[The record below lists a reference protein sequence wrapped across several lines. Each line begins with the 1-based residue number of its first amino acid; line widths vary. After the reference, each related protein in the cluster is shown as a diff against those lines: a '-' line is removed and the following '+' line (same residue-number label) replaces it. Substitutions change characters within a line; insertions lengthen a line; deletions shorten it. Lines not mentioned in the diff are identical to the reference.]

1 MLVISIQLSWN
12 YIRTRSC
19 ALKTN
24 RTYLYII
31 ITIFVGDVYKIIE
44 KSNMWPDKEA
54 EIDYLNFGYMV
65 DMIADIAT
73 NRELSP
79 STIGLYGDWGS
90 GKSSLMKLALQKIKE
105 KNPKCGEE
113 KNTIKNLCI
122 EFNGWLFEGYED
134 AKTSLCGAIL
144 DALADEK
151 LFSKEVSDHAK
162 ELIKKIDFK
171 KILSKGIKY
180 GLDFF
185 LTGGFGALTD
195 LTLSSILSAI
205 KANAGEVQ
213 AKDIEDILSKLKE
226 NDKTRTEIKNFR
238 DEFKNL
244 LNKSKVENVVVFI
257 DELDRCLPDTVLE
270 VFEAMRLFL
279 FVEGMSFVIGADER
293 LIQYSI
299 KSKYKEIPGN
309 NLDIGKEY
317 LEKVIQYPLY
327 IPQLTRAE
335 VNQYLACLLLRQTL
349 ADDEKFKEILDI
361 VYALAPD
368 QDFSMELIN
377 GKAPDIAEDCKK
389 DIALARQ
396 ISSVLAPSING
407 NPRQCKRFL
416 NTLYM
421 RLELAKARH
430 VTLDKNILAK
440 LMLAEYFNPEFFKA
454 VTKPENRELFKSFE
468 KGEELSDENPFAT
481 WKEKDW
487 VKKWLQNGTRLDD
500 EKLDKY
506 VYFADV
512 KNRYGQSNLD
522 LLSPTARIC
531 YEQLVDGTEMNRS
544 AALKLV
550 DKLAPGEKAI
560 IASEVFAVI
569 ENTSTM
575 NVEVLRS
582 YTEFCMKAGMTGDAL
597 TKLMEQPASKYNA
610 IAYSQL
616 TPFIAKL
623 SPDEAKRLNDYL
635 SANTVVKD
643 AIERQAKLFK
653 SIKPSN
659 KK

>member
-1 MLVISIQLSWN
+1 
-12 YIRTRSC
+12 
-19 ALKTN
+19 
-24 RTYLYII
+24 
-31 ITIFVGDVYKIIE
+31 
-44 KSNMWPDKEA
+44 MWPDKET

-65 DMIADIAT
+65 DMVVDIAT

-79 STIGLYGDWGS
+79 STIGVYGDWGS
-90 GKSSLMKLALQKIKE
+90 GKSSLMKLARKKIE
-105 KNPKCGEE
+105 KKNSKTGE
-113 KNTIKNLCI
+113 KINTVKTLCI

-134 AKTSLCGAIL
+134 TKTSLCGTIL

-151 LFSKEVSDHAK
+151 RFSKEVTDYAR
-162 ELIKKIDFK
+162 ELIKKIDFN
-171 KILSKGIKY
+171 KILGKGVKY

-185 LTGGFGALTD
+185 MTGGIGVLTD
-195 LTLSSILSAI
+195 LSLSSLLSTI

-213 AKDIEDILSKLKE
+213 AKDIEEILCKLKK

-238 DEFKNL
+238 NEFKDL
-244 LNKSKVENVVVFI
+244 LEKSKVENVVVFI

-299 KSKYKEIPGN
+299 KSKYKEVPGN

-317 LEKVIQYPLY
+317 LEKVIQYPLC
-327 IPQLTRAE
+327 IPQLTQAE
-335 VNQYLACLLLRQTL
+335 VNQYLACLLLKQTL
-349 ADDEKFKEILDI
+349 ADDEKFNKILDI
-361 VYALAPD
+361 VYDLTPN
-368 QDFSMELIN
+368 QDFSMEQISD
-377 GKAPDIAEDCKK
+377 KAPDIAESCKQ
-389 DIALARQ
+389 DMALARQ

-421 RLELAKARH
+421 RLKLAKARN
-430 VTLDKNILAK
+430 VILDKNILAK

-454 VTKPENRELFKSFE
+454 VTKPENRELFKGFE
-468 KGEELSDENPFAT
+468 KGEDLNDENPFAV

-487 VKKWLQNGTRLDD
+487 VKKWMQNDTRLED

-506 VYFADV
+506 VYFSDV

-522 LLSPTARIC
+522 LLSPTARKC
-531 YEQLVDGTEMNRS
+531 YELLVDGTEMNRNS
-544 AALKLV
+544 ALKLI
-550 DKLAPGEKAI
+550 DKVAPGEKAI

-582 YTEFCMKAGMTGDAL
+582 YAEFCIKAGMMEEAL
-597 TKLMEQPASKYNA
+597 KKLMEQPASKYNA
-610 IAYSQL
+610 IAYGQL
-616 TPFIAKL
+616 TPFITQL
-623 SPDEAKRLNDYL
+623 SSDEATRFNDYL
-635 SANTVVKD
+635 STNIEVKNT
-643 AIERQAKLFK
+643 IERQEKLK
-653 SIKPSN
+653 SIIPSN

>member
-1 MLVISIQLSWN
+1 
-12 YIRTRSC
+12 
-19 ALKTN
+19 
-24 RTYLYII
+24 
-31 ITIFVGDVYKIIE
+31 
-44 KSNMWPDKEA
+44 MWPDKET

-65 DMIADIAT
+65 DMVVDIAT

-79 STIGLYGDWGS
+79 STIGVYGDWGS
-90 GKSSLMKLALQKIKE
+90 GKSSLMKLARKKIE
-105 KNPKCGEE
+105 KKNSKTGEE
-113 KNTIKNLCI
+113 INTVKTLCI

-134 AKTSLCGAIL
+134 TKTSLCGTIL

-151 LFSKEVSDHAK
+151 RFSKEVTDYAR
-162 ELIKKIDFK
+162 ELIKKIDFN
-171 KILSKGIKY
+171 KILGKGVKY

-185 LTGGFGALTD
+185 MTGGIGVLTD
-195 LTLSSILSAI
+195 LSLSSLLSTI

-213 AKDIEDILSKLKE
+213 AKDIEEILSKLKK

-238 DEFKNL
+238 NEFKDL
-244 LNKSKVENVVVFI
+244 LEKSKVENVVVFI

-299 KSKYKEIPGN
+299 KSKYKEVPGN

-317 LEKVIQYPLY
+317 LEKVIQYPLC
-327 IPQLTRAE
+327 IPQLTQAE
-335 VNQYLACLLLRQTL
+335 VNQYLACLLLKQTL
-349 ADDEKFKEILDI
+349 ADDEKFNKILDI
-361 VYALAPD
+361 VYDLTPN
-368 QDFSMELIN
+368 QDFSMEQISD
-377 GKAPDIAEDCKK
+377 KAPDIAESCKQ
-389 DIALARQ
+389 DMALARQ

-421 RLELAKARH
+421 RLKLAKARN
-430 VTLDKNILAK
+430 VILDKNILAK

-454 VTKPENRELFKSFE
+454 VTKPENRELFKGFE
-468 KGEELSDENPFAT
+468 KGEDLNDENPFAV

-487 VKKWLQNGTRLDD
+487 VKKWMQNDTRLED

-506 VYFADV
+506 VYFSDV

-522 LLSPTARIC
+522 LLSPTARKC
-531 YEQLVDGTEMNRS
+531 YELLVDGTEMNRNS
-544 AALKLV
+544 ALKLI
-550 DKLAPGEKAI
+550 DKVAPGEKAI

-569 ENTSTM
+569 ENTSNM

-582 YTEFCMKAGMTGDAL
+582 YTEFCIKAGMMEEAL
-597 TKLMEQPASKYNA
+597 KKLMEQPASKYNA
-610 IAYSQL
+610 IAYGQL
-616 TPFIAKL
+616 TPFITQL
-623 SPDEAKRLNDYL
+623 SSDEATRFNDYL
-635 SANTVVKD
+635 STNIEVKNT
-643 AIERQAKLFK
+643 IERQEKLK
-653 SIKPSN
+653 SIIPSN

>member
-1 MLVISIQLSWN
+1 
-12 YIRTRSC
+12 
-19 ALKTN
+19 
-24 RTYLYII
+24 
-31 ITIFVGDVYKIIE
+31 
-44 KSNMWPDKEA
+44 
-54 EIDYLNFGYMV
+54 MV
-65 DMIADIAT
+65 DLVVDIAT

-90 GKSSLMKLALQKIKE
+90 GKSSLMKLAQKKIEE
-105 KNPKCGEE
+105 KNPKNE
-113 KNTIKNLCI
+113 KKKDTVKTLCI

-134 AKTSLCGAIL
+134 TKTSLCGAIL

-151 LFSKEVSDHAK
+151 RFSKKVTDYAK
-162 ELIKKIDFK
+162 ELIEKIDFN
-171 KILSKGIKY
+171 KILGKGIKY

-185 LTGGFGALTD
+185 LTGGIGALTD
-195 LTLSSILSAI
+195 LSFSSLLSAI
-205 KANAGEVQ
+205 KANASEVQ
-213 AKDIEDILSKLKE
+213 AKDIEETLSKLKK
-226 NDKTRTEIKNFR
+226 NDKIRTEIKNFR
-238 DEFKNL
+238 NEFKEL
-244 LNKSKVENVVVFI
+244 LKKSKVENVVVFI

-299 KSKYKEIPGN
+299 KSKYKEVPGN

-317 LEKVIQYPLY
+317 LEKVIQYPLC
-327 IPQLTRAE
+327 IPQLTQAE
-335 VNQYLACLLLRQTL
+335 VNQYLACLLLKQTL
-349 ADDEKFKEILDI
+349 ASEKFKEILSI
-361 VYALAPD
+361 VYTLTPD
-368 QDFSMELIN
+368 QDFSMDLISD
-377 GKAPDIAEDCKK
+377 KAPDITEICKQ
-389 DIALARQ
+389 DMALARQ

-421 RLELAKARH
+421 RLELAKARN
-430 VTLDKNILAK
+430 VALDKNILAK

-454 VTKPENRELFKSFE
+454 ITKPENRELFKAFE
-468 KGEELSDENPFAT
+468 KGEELNDDNPFT
-481 WKEKDW
+481 SWKEKDW
-487 VKKWLQNGTRLDD
+487 VKKWMQNGTRLDD
-500 EKLDKY
+500 ERLDKY

-522 LLSPTARIC
+522 LLSPTARKC
-531 YEQLVDGTEMNRS
+531 YEQLIDGTEMNRT

-582 YTEFCMKAGMTGDAL
+582 YTEFCIKAGMIEEAL
-597 TKLMEQPASKYNA
+597 KKLMEQPASKYNA
-610 IAYSQL
+610 IAYGQL
-616 TPFIAKL
+616 TPFISKL
-623 SPDEAKRLNDYL
+623 SSNEATRFNDYL
-635 SANTVVKD
+635 STNIEVKNT
-643 AIERQAKLFK
+643 IERQEKLK
-653 SIKPSN
+653 SIIPSN

>member
-1 MLVISIQLSWN
+1 
-12 YIRTRSC
+12 
-19 ALKTN
+19 
-24 RTYLYII
+24 
-31 ITIFVGDVYKIIE
+31 
-44 KSNMWPDKEA
+44 MWPDKEA

-65 DMIADIAT
+65 DMVVDIAT
-73 NRELSP
+73 NRDLSP

-90 GKSSLMKLALQKIKE
+90 GKSSLMKLAQKKI
-105 KNPKCGEE
+105 EE
-113 KNTIKNLCI
+113 KNTEIGDEKDSIKTLCI

-134 AKTSLCGAIL
+134 TKTSLCGVIL

-151 LFSKEVSDHAK
+151 RFSKEITDYAK
-162 ELIKKIDFK
+162 TLIKKIDFN
-171 KILSKGIKY
+171 KILGKSIKY

-185 LTGGFGALTD
+185 LTGGIGALTD
-195 LTLSSILSAI
+195 LTLSSVLSTI
-205 KANAGEVQ
+205 KTNVSEVQ
-213 AKDIEDILSKLKE
+213 AKDLEEILNKFKKD
-226 NDKTRTEIKNFR
+226 DKTRTEIKNFR
-238 DEFKNL
+238 EEFKQL
-244 LNKSKVENVVVFI
+244 LQKSNVENVVVFI

-299 KSKYKEIPGN
+299 KSKYKEVPGN

-335 VNQYLACLLLRQTL
+335 VNQYLACLLLRETL
-349 ADDEKFKEILDI
+349 TENQFKEILSI
-361 VYALAPD
+361 IYTLAPN
-368 QDFSMELIN
+368 QDFSMEQISD
-377 GKAPDIAEDCKK
+377 KAPDIAESCKK
-389 DIALARQ
+389 DMALARQ

-421 RLELAKARH
+421 RLKLAKARN
-430 VTLDKNILAK
+430 VALDKNILAK

-454 VTKPENRELFKSFE
+454 VTKPENRELFKAFE
-468 KGEELSDENPFAT
+468 KGEELNDDNPFAV

-487 VKKWLQNGTRLDD
+487 VKKWMQNGTRLDE

-512 KNRYGQSNLD
+512 KNRYGQSSLD
-522 LLSPTARIC
+522 MLSPTARKC
-531 YEQLVDGTEMNRS
+531 YEQLVDGTEMNRN

-550 DKLAPGEKAI
+550 DKLVPGEKAI

-569 ENTSTM
+569 ENTSTI

-582 YTEFCMKAGMTGDAL
+582 YTEFCIKAGMTEDAL
-597 TKLMEQPASKYNA
+597 KKLMEQPVSKYNA
-610 IAYSQL
+610 VACGQL
-616 TPFIAKL
+616 ASFI
-623 SPDEAKRLNDYL
+623 YL
-635 SANTVVKD
+635 LAEL
-643 AIERQAKLFK
+643 I
-653 SIKPSN
+653 
-659 KK
+659 

>member
-1 MLVISIQLSWN
+1 
-12 YIRTRSC
+12 
-19 ALKTN
+19 
-24 RTYLYII
+24 
-31 ITIFVGDVYKIIE
+31 
-44 KSNMWPDKEA
+44 MWPDKEA

-65 DMIADIAT
+65 DMVVDIAT
-73 NRELSP
+73 NRDLSP

-90 GKSSLMKLALQKIKE
+90 GKSSLMKLAQKKI
-105 KNPKCGEE
+105 EE
-113 KNTIKNLCI
+113 KNTEIGDEKDSIKTLCI

-134 AKTSLCGAIL
+134 TKTSLCGVIL

-151 LFSKEVSDHAK
+151 RFSKEITDYAK
-162 ELIKKIDFK
+162 TLIKKIDFN
-171 KILSKGIKY
+171 KILGKSIKY

-185 LTGGFGALTD
+185 LIGGIGALTD
-195 LTLSSILSAI
+195 LTLSSVLSTI
-205 KANAGEVQ
+205 KTNVSEVQ
-213 AKDIEDILSKLKE
+213 AKDLEEILNKFKKD
-226 NDKTRTEIKNFR
+226 DKTRTEIKNFR
-238 DEFKNL
+238 EEFKQL
-244 LNKSKVENVVVFI
+244 LQKSNVENVVVFI

-299 KSKYKEIPGN
+299 KSKYKEVPGN

-335 VNQYLACLLLRQTL
+335 VNQYLACLLLRETL
-349 ADDEKFKEILDI
+349 TENQFKEILSI
-361 VYALAPD
+361 IYTLAPN
-368 QDFSMELIN
+368 QDFSMEQISD
-377 GKAPDIAEDCKK
+377 KAPDIAESCKK
-389 DIALARQ
+389 DMALARQ

-421 RLELAKARH
+421 RLKLAKARN
-430 VTLDKNILAK
+430 VALDKNILAK

-454 VTKPENRELFKSFE
+454 VTKPENRELFKAFE
-468 KGEELSDENPFAT
+468 KGEELNDDNPFAV

-487 VKKWLQNGTRLDD
+487 VKKWMQNGTRLDE

-512 KNRYGQSNLD
+512 KNRYGQSSLD
-522 LLSPTARIC
+522 MLSPTARKC
-531 YEQLVDGTEMNRS
+531 YEQLVDGTEMNRN

-550 DKLAPGEKAI
+550 DKLVPGEKAI

-569 ENTSTM
+569 ENTSTI

-582 YTEFCMKAGMTGDAL
+582 YTEFCIKAGMTEDAL
-597 TKLMEQPASKYNA
+597 KKLMEQPVSKYNA
-610 IAYSQL
+610 VACGQL
-616 TPFIAKL
+616 ASFISNL
-623 SPDEAKRLNDYL
+623 SPDKATMFNDYL
-635 SANTVVKD
+635 STNPELKST
-643 AIERQAKLFK
+643 IERQARLN
-653 SIKPSN
+653 SIVSSN

>member
-1 MLVISIQLSWN
+1 
-12 YIRTRSC
+12 
-19 ALKTN
+19 
-24 RTYLYII
+24 
-31 ITIFVGDVYKIIE
+31 
-44 KSNMWPDKEA
+44 MWPDKET

-65 DMIADIAT
+65 NLVADIAT
-73 NRELSP
+73 NRDLSP

-90 GKSSLMKLALQKIKE
+90 GKSSLMKLVQKKIEENYPKDE
-105 KNPKCGEE
+105 KK
-113 KNTIKNLCI
+113 KDTVKTLCI

-134 AKTSLCGAIL
+134 TKTSLCGAIL
-144 DALADEK
+144 DALADK
-151 LFSKEVSDHAK
+151 KRFSKEVTDYAK
-162 ELIKKIDFK
+162 ELIKKIDIN
-171 KILSKGIKY
+171 KILGKGVKY
-180 GLDFF
+180 GLDLF
-185 LTGGFGALTD
+185 LSGGIGILTD
-195 LTLSSILSAI
+195 LSLSSLLSTI
-205 KANAGEVQ
+205 KSNAGEVQ
-213 AKDIEDILSKLKE
+213 AKDIEEILSMLKK

-238 DEFKNL
+238 NEFKDL

-299 KSKYKEIPGN
+299 KSKYKEVPGN

-335 VNQYLACLLLRQTL
+335 VNQYLACLLLKQTL
-349 ADDEKFKEILDI
+349 SDEKFKEILGI
-361 VYALAPD
+361 VYTLTPD
-368 QDFSMELIN
+368 QDFSMDLISD
-377 GKAPDIAEDCKK
+377 KAPDLTENCKLEM
-389 DIALARQ
+389 ALARQ

-421 RLELAKARH
+421 RLKLAEARN
-430 VTLDKNILAK
+430 VILDKNILAK

-454 VTKPENRELFKSFE
+454 VTKPENRELFKEFE
-468 KGEELSDENPFAT
+468 KGEVLNDENPFAV

-487 VKKWLQNGTRLDD
+487 VKKWMQNDTRLED
-500 EKLDKY
+500 ENLDKY
-506 VYFADV
+506 VYFSDV

-522 LLSPTARIC
+522 LLSPTARKC
-531 YEQLVDGTEMNRS
+531 YELLVNGTEMNRNS
-544 AALKLV
+544 ALTFIG
-550 DKLAPGEKAI
+550 KLAPGEKAI

-569 ENTSTM
+569 ENKSTM

-582 YTEFCMKAGMTGDAL
+582 YTEFCIKAGMMEEAL
-597 TKLMEQPASKYNA
+597 KKLMEQPASKYNT
-610 IAYSQL
+610 IAYGQL
-616 TPFIAKL
+616 TPFITKL
-623 SPDEAKRLNDYL
+623 SLDEATKFNDYL
-635 SANTVVKD
+635 STNIEVKKT
-643 AIERQAKLFK
+643 IERQKKLK
-653 SIKPSN
+653 SIIPSN

>member
-1 MLVISIQLSWN
+1 
-12 YIRTRSC
+12 
-19 ALKTN
+19 
-24 RTYLYII
+24 
-31 ITIFVGDVYKIIE
+31 
-44 KSNMWPDKEA
+44 MWPDKET

-65 DMIADIAT
+65 NLVANIAT
-73 NRELSP
+73 NRDLSP

-90 GKSSLMKLALQKIKE
+90 GKSSLMKLVQKKI
-105 KNPKCGEE
+105 EE
-113 KNTIKNLCI
+113 KYPKDEKKKDTIKTLCI

-134 AKTSLCGAIL
+134 TKTSLCGAIL

-151 LFSKEVSDHAK
+151 RFSKEVTDYAK
-162 ELIKKIDFK
+162 ELIKKIDIN
-171 KILSKGIKY
+171 KILGKGVKY
-180 GLDFF
+180 GLDLF
-185 LTGGFGALTD
+185 LSGGIGMLTD
-195 LTLSSILSAI
+195 LSLSGLLSTI
-205 KANAGEVQ
+205 KSNAGEVQ
-213 AKDIEDILSKLKE
+213 AKDIEEILSMLKK
-226 NDKTRTEIKNFR
+226 NDKTRTEIKKFR
-238 DEFKNL
+238 NEFKDL
-244 LNKSKVENVVVFI
+244 LKKSKVENVVVFI

-299 KSKYKEIPGN
+299 KSKYKEVPGN

-335 VNQYLACLLLRQTL
+335 VNQYLACLLLKQTL
-349 ADDEKFKEILDI
+349 SDEKFKKILGI
-361 VYALAPD
+361 VYTLTPD
-368 QDFSMELIN
+368 QDFSMDLISD
-377 GKAPDIAEDCKK
+377 KTPDLTENCKQEM
-389 DIALARQ
+389 ALARQ

-421 RLELAKARH
+421 RLELAKSRN

-454 VTKPENRELFKSFE
+454 VTKPENRELFKAFE
-468 KGEELSDENPFAT
+468 KGEELNDNNPFAT
-481 WKEKDW
+481 WREKDW
-487 VKKWLQNGTRLDD
+487 VKKWMQNGTRLDD

-512 KNRYGQSNLD
+512 KNRYGKSNLD
-522 LLSPTARIC
+522 QVGPTARKC
-531 YEQLVDGTEMNRS
+531 YEQLVDGTEMNRNL
-544 AALKLV
+544 ALKLV
-550 DKLAPGEKAI
+550 ERLAPGEKTI

-582 YTEFCMKAGMTGDAL
+582 YTEFCMKAGMIEEAL
-597 TKLMEQPASKYNA
+597 KKLMEQPVSKYNA
-610 IAYSQL
+610 IAYGQL
-616 TPFIAKL
+616 TPFITRL
-623 SPDEAKRLNDYL
+623 SPEEVKNLNDYL
-635 SANTVVKD
+635 STNEEVKRT
-643 AIERQAKLFK
+643 IERQAQLN
-653 SIKPSN
+653 SIKPFN

>member
-1 MLVISIQLSWN
+1 
-12 YIRTRSC
+12 
-19 ALKTN
+19 
-24 RTYLYII
+24 
-31 ITIFVGDVYKIIE
+31 
-44 KSNMWPDKEA
+44 MWPDKEA

-65 DMIADIAT
+65 DMVVDIAT
-73 NRELSP
+73 NRDLSP

-90 GKSSLMKLALQKIKE
+90 GKSSLMKLAQKKI
-105 KNPKCGEE
+105 EE
-113 KNTIKNLCI
+113 KNTEIGDETDSIKTLCI

-134 AKTSLCGAIL
+134 TKTSLCGVIL

-151 LFSKEVSDHAK
+151 RFSKEITDYAK
-162 ELIKKIDFK
+162 TLIKKIDFN
-171 KILSKGIKY
+171 KILGKSIKY

-185 LTGGFGALTD
+185 LTGGIGALTD
-195 LTLSSILSAI
+195 LTLSSVLSTI
-205 KANAGEVQ
+205 KTNVSEVQ
-213 AKDIEDILSKLKE
+213 AKDLEEILNKFKKD
-226 NDKTRTEIKNFR
+226 DKTRTEIKNFR
-238 DEFKNL
+238 EEFKQL
-244 LNKSKVENVVVFI
+244 LQKSNVENVVVFI

-299 KSKYKEIPGN
+299 KSKYKEVPGN

-335 VNQYLACLLLRQTL
+335 VNQYLACLLLRETL
-349 ADDEKFKEILDI
+349 TENQFKEILSI
-361 VYALAPD
+361 IYTLAPN
-368 QDFSMELIN
+368 QDFSMEQISD
-377 GKAPDIAEDCKK
+377 KAPDIAESCKK
-389 DIALARQ
+389 DMALARQ

-421 RLELAKARH
+421 RLKLAKARN
-430 VTLDKNILAK
+430 VALDKNILAK

-454 VTKPENRELFKSFE
+454 VTKPENRELFKAFE
-468 KGEELSDENPFAT
+468 KGEELNDDNPFAV

-487 VKKWLQNGTRLDD
+487 VKKWMQNGTRLDE

-512 KNRYGQSNLD
+512 KNRYGQSSLD
-522 LLSPTARIC
+522 MLSPTARKC
-531 YEQLVDGTEMNRS
+531 YEQLVDGTEMNRN

-550 DKLAPGEKAI
+550 DKLVPGEKAI

-569 ENTSTM
+569 ENTSTI

-582 YTEFCMKAGMTGDAL
+582 YTEFCIKAGMTEDAL
-597 TKLMEQPASKYNA
+597 KKLMEQPVSKYNA
-610 IAYSQL
+610 VACGQL
-616 TPFIAKL
+616 ASFISNL
-623 SPDEAKRLNDYL
+623 SPDKATMFNDYL
-635 SANTVVKD
+635 STNPELKST
-643 AIERQAKLFK
+643 IERQARLN
-653 SIKPSN
+653 SIVSSN

>member
-1 MLVISIQLSWN
+1 
-12 YIRTRSC
+12 
-19 ALKTN
+19 
-24 RTYLYII
+24 
-31 ITIFVGDVYKIIE
+31 
-44 KSNMWPDKEA
+44 MWTDKEA

-65 DMIADIAT
+65 DMVVDIAT
-73 NRELSP
+73 NRDLSP

-90 GKSSLMKLALQKIKE
+90 GKSSLMKLAQKKI
-105 KNPKCGEE
+105 EE
-113 KNTIKNLCI
+113 KNTEIGDEKDSIKTLCI

-134 AKTSLCGAIL
+134 TKTSLCGVIL

-151 LFSKEVSDHAK
+151 RFSKEITDYAK
-162 ELIKKIDFK
+162 TLIKKIDFN
-171 KILSKGIKY
+171 KILGKGIKY

-185 LTGGFGALTD
+185 LTGGIGALTD
-195 LTLSSILSAI
+195 LTLSSVLSTI
-205 KANAGEVQ
+205 KTNVSEVQ
-213 AKDIEDILSKLKE
+213 AKDLEEILNKFKKD
-226 NDKTRTEIKNFR
+226 DKTRTEIKNFR
-238 DEFKNL
+238 EEFKQL
-244 LNKSKVENVVVFI
+244 LQKSNVENIVVFI

-299 KSKYKEIPGN
+299 KSKYKEVPGN

-335 VNQYLACLLLRQTL
+335 VNQYLACLLLRETL
-349 ADDEKFKEILDI
+349 TENQFKEILSI
-361 VYALAPD
+361 IYTLAPN
-368 QDFSMELIN
+368 QDFSMEQISD
-377 GKAPDIAEDCKK
+377 KAPDIAESCKK
-389 DIALARQ
+389 DMALARQ

-421 RLELAKARH
+421 RLKLAKARN
-430 VTLDKNILAK
+430 VALDKNILAK

-454 VTKPENRELFKSFE
+454 VTKPENRELFKAFE
-468 KGEELSDENPFAT
+468 KGEELNDDNPFAV

-487 VKKWLQNGTRLDD
+487 VKKWMQNGTRLDE

-512 KNRYGQSNLD
+512 KNRYGQSSRD
-522 LLSPTARIC
+522 MLSPTARKC
-531 YEQLVDGTEMNRS
+531 YEQLVDGTEMNRN

-550 DKLAPGEKAI
+550 DKLVPGEKPI

-569 ENTSTM
+569 ENTSTI

-582 YTEFCMKAGMTGDAL
+582 YTEFCIKAGMTEDAL
-597 TKLMEQPASKYNA
+597 KKLMEQPVSKYNA
-610 IAYSQL
+610 VACGQL
-616 TPFIAKL
+616 ASFISNL
-623 SPDEAKRLNDYL
+623 SPDKATMFNDYL
-635 SANTVVKD
+635 STNPELKST
-643 AIERQAKLFK
+643 IERQARLN
-653 SIKPSN
+653 SIVSSN

>member
-1 MLVISIQLSWN
+1 
-12 YIRTRSC
+12 
-19 ALKTN
+19 
-24 RTYLYII
+24 
-31 ITIFVGDVYKIIE
+31 
-44 KSNMWPDKEA
+44 MWPDKEA

-65 DMIADIAT
+65 DMVVDIAT
-73 NRELSP
+73 NRDLSP

-90 GKSSLMKLALQKIKE
+90 GKSSLMKLAQKKI
-105 KNPKCGEE
+105 EE
-113 KNTIKNLCI
+113 KNTEIGDEKDSIKTLCI

-134 AKTSLCGAIL
+134 TKTSLCGVIL

-151 LFSKEVSDHAK
+151 RFSKEITDYAK
-162 ELIKKIDFK
+162 TLIKKIDFN
-171 KILSKGIKY
+171 KILGKGIKY

-185 LTGGFGALTD
+185 LTGGIGALTD
-195 LTLSSILSAI
+195 LTLSSVLSTI
-205 KANAGEVQ
+205 KTNVSEVQ
-213 AKDIEDILSKLKE
+213 AKDLEEILNKFKKD
-226 NDKTRTEIKNFR
+226 DKTRTEIKNFR
-238 DEFKNL
+238 EEFKQL
-244 LNKSKVENVVVFI
+244 LQKSNVENVVVFI

-299 KSKYKEIPGN
+299 KSKYKEVPGN

-335 VNQYLACLLLRQTL
+335 VNQYLACLLLRETL
-349 ADDEKFKEILDI
+349 TENQFKEILSI
-361 VYALAPD
+361 IYTLAPN
-368 QDFSMELIN
+368 QDFSMEQISD
-377 GKAPDIAEDCKK
+377 KAPDIAESCKK
-389 DIALARQ
+389 DMALARQ

-421 RLELAKARH
+421 RLKLAKARN
-430 VTLDKNILAK
+430 VALDKNILAK

-454 VTKPENRELFKSFE
+454 VTKSENRELFKAFE
-468 KGEELSDENPFAT
+468 KGEELNDDNPFAV

-487 VKKWLQNGTRLDD
+487 VKKWMQNGTRLDE

-512 KNRYGQSNLD
+512 KNRYGQSSLD
-522 LLSPTARIC
+522 MLSPTARKC
-531 YEQLVDGTEMNRS
+531 YEQLVDGTEMNRN

-550 DKLAPGEKAI
+550 DKLVPGEKAI

-569 ENTSTM
+569 ENTSTI

-582 YTEFCMKAGMTGDAL
+582 YTEFCIKAGMTEDAL
-597 TKLMEQPASKYNA
+597 KKLMEQPVSKYNA
-610 IAYSQL
+610 VACGQL
-616 TPFIAKL
+616 ASFISNL
-623 SPDEAKRLNDYL
+623 SPDKATMFNDYL
-635 SANTVVKD
+635 STNPELKST
-643 AIERQAKLFK
+643 IERQARLN
-653 SIKPSN
+653 SIVSSN

>member
-1 MLVISIQLSWN
+1 
-12 YIRTRSC
+12 
-19 ALKTN
+19 
-24 RTYLYII
+24 
-31 ITIFVGDVYKIIE
+31 
-44 KSNMWPDKEA
+44 MWPDKEA

-65 DMIADIAT
+65 DMVVDIAT
-73 NRELSP
+73 NRDLSP

-90 GKSSLMKLALQKIKE
+90 GKSSLMKLAQKKI
-105 KNPKCGEE
+105 EE
-113 KNTIKNLCI
+113 KNTEIGDEKDSIKTLCI

-134 AKTSLCGAIL
+134 TKTSLCGVIL

-151 LFSKEVSDHAK
+151 RFSKEITDYAK
-162 ELIKKIDFK
+162 TLIKKIDFN
-171 KILSKGIKY
+171 KILGKSIKY

-185 LTGGFGALTD
+185 LTGGIGALTD
-195 LTLSSILSAI
+195 LTLSSVLSTI
-205 KANAGEVQ
+205 KTNVSEVQ
-213 AKDIEDILSKLKE
+213 AKDLEEILNKFKKD
-226 NDKTRTEIKNFR
+226 DKTRTEIKNFR
-238 DEFKNL
+238 EEFKQL
-244 LNKSKVENVVVFI
+244 LQKSNVENVVVFI

-299 KSKYKEIPGN
+299 KSKYKEVPDN

-335 VNQYLACLLLRQTL
+335 VNQYLACLLLRETL
-349 ADDEKFKEILDI
+349 TENQFKEILSI
-361 VYALAPD
+361 IYTLAPN
-368 QDFSMELIN
+368 QDFSMEQISD
-377 GKAPDIAEDCKK
+377 KAPDIAESCKK
-389 DIALARQ
+389 DMALARQ

-421 RLELAKARH
+421 RLKLAKARN
-430 VTLDKNILAK
+430 VALDKNILAK

-454 VTKPENRELFKSFE
+454 VTKPENRELFKAFE
-468 KGEELSDENPFAT
+468 KGEELNDDNPFAV

-487 VKKWLQNGTRLDD
+487 VKKWMQNGTRLDE

-512 KNRYGQSNLD
+512 KNRYGQSSLD
-522 LLSPTARIC
+522 MLSPTARKC
-531 YEQLVDGTEMNRS
+531 YEQLVDGTEMNRN

-550 DKLAPGEKAI
+550 DKLVPGEKAI

-569 ENTSTM
+569 ENTSTI

-582 YTEFCMKAGMTGDAL
+582 YTEFCIKAGMTEDAL
-597 TKLMEQPASKYNA
+597 KKLMEQPVSKYNA
-610 IAYSQL
+610 VACGQL
-616 TPFIAKL
+616 ASFISNL
-623 SPDEAKRLNDYL
+623 SPDKATMFNDYL
-635 SANTVVKD
+635 STNPELKST
-643 AIERQAKLFK
+643 IERQARLN
-653 SIKPSN
+653 SIVSSN

>member
-1 MLVISIQLSWN
+1 MS
-12 YIRTRSC
+12 
-19 ALKTN
+19 
-24 RTYLYII
+24 
-31 ITIFVGDVYKIIE
+31 
-44 KSNMWPDKEA
+44 MWPDKEA

-65 DMIADIAT
+65 DMVVDIAT

-79 STIGLYGDWGS
+79 STIGVYGDWGS
-90 GKSSLMKLALQKIKE
+90 GKSSLMKLAKKKI
-105 KNPKCGEE
+105 EE
-113 KNTIKNLCI
+113 ISPRSGKKKDSVKTLCI

-134 AKTSLCGAIL
+134 AKTSLCGTIL

-151 LFSKEVSDHAK
+151 RFSKKVTDYAK
-162 ELIKKIDFK
+162 ELIKKIDFN
-171 KILSKGIKY
+171 KILGKGIKY

-185 LTGGFGALTD
+185 LTSGIGALSD
-195 LTLSSILSAI
+195 LALGSVLSTIRT
-205 KANAGEVQ
+205 NASEVQ
-213 AKDIEDILSKLKE
+213 AKDIEEILSKFKKD
-226 NDKTRTEIKNFR
+226 DKTRTEIKNFR
-238 DEFKNL
+238 NEFKEL
-244 LNKSKVENVVVFI
+244 LNKSKVENIVVFI

-299 KSKYKEIPGN
+299 KSKYKEVPGN

-317 LEKVIQYPLY
+317 LEKVIQYPLC
-327 IPQLTRAE
+327 IPQLTQAE

-349 ADDEKFKEILDI
+349 TDENFKKILDI
-361 VYALAPD
+361 VYSLEPD
-368 QDFSMELIN
+368 QEFSMELIN
-377 GKAPDIAEDCKK
+377 DIASDIAESCKNEM
-389 DIALARQ
+389 ALARQ

-421 RLELAKARH
+421 RIELAKARN

-454 VTKPENRELFKSFE
+454 VTKPENRELFKTFE
-468 KGEELSDENPFAT
+468 KGEELNGDNPFSV

-487 VKKWLQNGTRLDD
+487 VKKWMQNGTRLDE

-512 KNRYGQSNLD
+512 KNRYGQSNLN
-522 LLSPTARIC
+522 LLSLTARKC
-531 YEQLVDGTEMNRS
+531 YEQLVDGTVISRN

-560 IASEVFAVI
+560 IASEVFAVL
-569 ENTSTM
+569 ENNSTM

-582 YTEFCMKAGMTGDAL
+582 YTEFCMKAGMIEEAL
-597 TKLMEQPASKYNA
+597 KKLMEQPANKYNA
-610 IAYSQL
+610 IAYGQL
-616 TPFIAKL
+616 ATFIAKL
-623 SPDEAKRLNDYL
+623 SPDETKKFNDYL
-635 SANTVVKD
+635 SSNENLKGT
-643 AIERQAKLFK
+643 IERQTKLQ
-653 SIKPSN
+653 SIMPSS

>member
-1 MLVISIQLSWN
+1 
-12 YIRTRSC
+12 
-19 ALKTN
+19 
-24 RTYLYII
+24 
-31 ITIFVGDVYKIIE
+31 
-44 KSNMWPDKEA
+44 MWPDKEA

-65 DMIADIAT
+65 DMVVDIAT
-73 NRELSP
+73 NRDLSP

-90 GKSSLMKLALQKIKE
+90 GKSSLMKLAQKKI
-105 KNPKCGEE
+105 EE
-113 KNTIKNLCI
+113 KNTEIGDEKDSIKTLCI

-134 AKTSLCGAIL
+134 TKTSLCGVIL

-151 LFSKEVSDHAK
+151 RFSKEITDYAK
-162 ELIKKIDFK
+162 TLIKKIDFN
-171 KILSKGIKY
+171 KILGKSIKY

-185 LTGGFGALTD
+185 LTGGIGALTD
-195 LTLSSILSAI
+195 LTLSSVLSTI
-205 KANAGEVQ
+205 KTNVSEVQ
-213 AKDIEDILSKLKE
+213 AKDLEEILNKFKKD
-226 NDKTRTEIKNFR
+226 DKTRTEIKNFR
-238 DEFKNL
+238 EEFKQL
-244 LNKSKVENVVVFI
+244 LQKSNVENVVVFI

-299 KSKYKEIPGN
+299 KSKYKEVPGN

-335 VNQYLACLLLRQTL
+335 VNQYLACLLLRETL
-349 ADDEKFKEILDI
+349 TENQFKEILSI
-361 VYALAPD
+361 IYTLAPN
-368 QDFSMELIN
+368 QDFSMEQISD
-377 GKAPDIAEDCKK
+377 KAPDIAESCKK
-389 DIALARQ
+389 DMALARQ

-421 RLELAKARH
+421 RLKLAKARN
-430 VTLDKNILAK
+430 VALDKNILAK

-454 VTKPENRELFKSFE
+454 VTKPENRELFKAFE
-468 KGEELSDENPFAT
+468 KGEELNDDNPFAV

-487 VKKWLQNGTRLDD
+487 VKKWMQNGTRLDE

-512 KNRYGQSNLD
+512 KNRYGQSSLD
-522 LLSPTARIC
+522 MLSPTARKC
-531 YEQLVDGTEMNRS
+531 YEQLVDGTEMNRN

-550 DKLAPGEKAI
+550 DKLVSGEKAI

-569 ENTSTM
+569 ENTSTI

-582 YTEFCMKAGMTGDAL
+582 YTEFCIKAGMTEDAL
-597 TKLMEQPASKYNA
+597 KKLMEQPVSKYNA
-610 IAYSQL
+610 VACGQL
-616 TPFIAKL
+616 ASFISNL
-623 SPDEAKRLNDYL
+623 SPDKATMFNDYL
-635 SANTVVKD
+635 STNPELKST
-643 AIERQAKLFK
+643 IERQARLN
-653 SIKPSN
+653 SIVSSN

>member
-1 MLVISIQLSWN
+1 
-12 YIRTRSC
+12 
-19 ALKTN
+19 
-24 RTYLYII
+24 
-31 ITIFVGDVYKIIE
+31 
-44 KSNMWPDKEA
+44 MWADKET

-65 DMIADIAT
+65 NLVANIAT
-73 NRELSP
+73 NRDLSP

-90 GKSSLMKLALQKIKE
+90 GKSSLMKLVQKKI
-105 KNPKCGEE
+105 EE
-113 KNTIKNLCI
+113 KYPEDEKKKDTVKTLCI

-134 AKTSLCGAIL
+134 TKTSLCGAIL
-144 DALADEK
+144 DALADK
-151 LFSKEVSDHAK
+151 KRFSKEVTDYAK
-162 ELIKKIDFK
+162 ELIKKIDIN
-171 KILSKGIKY
+171 KILGKGVKY
-180 GLDFF
+180 GLDLF
-185 LTGGFGALTD
+185 LSGGIGILTD
-195 LTLSSILSAI
+195 LSLSSLLSTI
-205 KANAGEVQ
+205 KSNAGEVQ
-213 AKDIEDILSKLKE
+213 AKDIEEILSMLKK

-238 DEFKNL
+238 NEFKDL

-299 KSKYKEIPGN
+299 KSKYKEVPGN

-335 VNQYLACLLLRQTL
+335 VNQYLACLLLKQTL
-349 ADDEKFKEILDI
+349 SDEKFKEILGI
-361 VYALAPD
+361 VYTLTPD
-368 QDFSMELIN
+368 QDFSMDLISD
-377 GKAPDIAEDCKK
+377 KAPDLTENCKQEM
-389 DIALARQ
+389 ALARQ

-421 RLELAKARH
+421 RLKLAEARN
-430 VTLDKNILAK
+430 VILDKNILAK

-454 VTKPENRELFKSFE
+454 VTKPENRELFKEFE
-468 KGEELSDENPFAT
+468 KGEVLNDENPFAV

-487 VKKWLQNGTRLDD
+487 VKKWMQNATRLED
-500 EKLDKY
+500 ENLDKY
-506 VYFADV
+506 VYFSDV

-522 LLSPTARIC
+522 LLSPTARKC
-531 YEQLVDGTEMNRS
+531 YELLVNGTEMNRNS
-544 AALKLV
+544 ALTLIG
-550 DKLAPGEKAI
+550 KLAPGEKAI

-582 YTEFCMKAGMTGDAL
+582 YTEFCIKAGMMEEAL
-597 TKLMEQPASKYNA
+597 KKLMDQPASKYNA
-610 IAYSQL
+610 IAYGQL
-616 TPFIAKL
+616 TPFITKL
-623 SPDEAKRLNDYL
+623 SLDEATKFNEYL
-635 SANTVVKD
+635 STNIEVKKT
-643 AIERQAKLFK
+643 IERQKKLK
-653 SIKPSN
+653 SIIPSN

>member
-1 MLVISIQLSWN
+1 
-12 YIRTRSC
+12 
-19 ALKTN
+19 
-24 RTYLYII
+24 
-31 ITIFVGDVYKIIE
+31 
-44 KSNMWPDKEA
+44 MWPDKEA

-65 DMIADIAT
+65 DMVVDIAT
-73 NRELSP
+73 NRDLSP

-90 GKSSLMKLALQKIKE
+90 GKSSLMKLAQKKI
-105 KNPKCGEE
+105 EE
-113 KNTIKNLCI
+113 KNTEIGDEKDSIKTLCI

-134 AKTSLCGAIL
+134 TKTSLCGVIL

-151 LFSKEVSDHAK
+151 RFSKEITDYAK
-162 ELIKKIDFK
+162 TLIKKIDFN
-171 KILSKGIKY
+171 KILGKSIKY

-185 LTGGFGALTD
+185 LTGGIGALTD
-195 LTLSSILSAI
+195 LTLSSVLSTI
-205 KANAGEVQ
+205 KTNVSEVQ
-213 AKDIEDILSKLKE
+213 AKDLEEILNKFKKD
-226 NDKTRTEIKNFR
+226 DKTRTEIKNFR
-238 DEFKNL
+238 EEFKQL
-244 LNKSKVENVVVFI
+244 LQKSNVENVVVFI

-299 KSKYKEIPGN
+299 KSKYKEVPGN

-335 VNQYLACLLLRQTL
+335 VNQYLACLLLRETL
-349 ADDEKFKEILDI
+349 TENQFKEILSI
-361 VYALAPD
+361 IYTLAPN
-368 QDFSMELIN
+368 QDFSMEQISD
-377 GKAPDIAEDCKK
+377 KAPDIAESCKK
-389 DIALARQ
+389 DMALARQ

-421 RLELAKARH
+421 RLKLAKARN
-430 VTLDKNILAK
+430 VALDKNILAK

-454 VTKPENRELFKSFE
+454 VTKPENRELFKAFE
-468 KGEELSDENPFAT
+468 KGEELNDDNPFAV

-487 VKKWLQNGTRLDD
+487 VKKWMQNGTRLDE

-512 KNRYGQSNLD
+512 KNRYGQSSLD
-522 LLSPTARIC
+522 MLSPTARKC
-531 YEQLVDGTEMNRS
+531 YEQLVDGTEMNRN

-550 DKLAPGEKAI
+550 DKLVPGEKAI

-569 ENTSTM
+569 ENTSTI

-582 YTEFCMKAGMTGDAL
+582 YTEFCIKAGMTEDAL
-597 TKLMEQPASKYNA
+597 KKLMEQPVSKYNA
-610 IAYSQL
+610 VACGQL
-616 TPFIAKL
+616 ASFISNL
-623 SPDEAKRLNDYL
+623 SPDKATMFNDYL
-635 SANTVVKD
+635 STNPELKST
-643 AIERQAKLFK
+643 IERQARLN
-653 SIKPSN
+653 SIVSSN
-659 KK
+659 KKTRWRN

>member
-1 MLVISIQLSWN
+1 
-12 YIRTRSC
+12 
-19 ALKTN
+19 
-24 RTYLYII
+24 
-31 ITIFVGDVYKIIE
+31 
-44 KSNMWPDKEA
+44 MWPDKEA

-65 DMIADIAT
+65 DMVVDIAT
-73 NRELSP
+73 NRDLSP

-90 GKSSLMKLALQKIKE
+90 GKSSLMKLAQKKI
-105 KNPKCGEE
+105 EE
-113 KNTIKNLCI
+113 KNTEIGDEKDSIKTLCI

-134 AKTSLCGAIL
+134 TKTSLCGVIL

-151 LFSKEVSDHAK
+151 RFSKEITDYAK
-162 ELIKKIDFK
+162 TLIKKIDFN
-171 KILSKGIKY
+171 KILGKSIKY

-185 LTGGFGALTD
+185 LTGGIGALTD
-195 LTLSSILSAI
+195 LTLSSVLSTI
-205 KANAGEVQ
+205 KTNVSEVQ
-213 AKDIEDILSKLKE
+213 AKDLEEILNKFKKD
-226 NDKTRTEIKNFR
+226 DKTRTEIKNFR
-238 DEFKNL
+238 EEFKQL
-244 LNKSKVENVVVFI
+244 LQKSNVENVVVFI

-299 KSKYKEIPGN
+299 KSKYKEVPGN

-335 VNQYLACLLLRQTL
+335 VNQYLACLLLRETL
-349 ADDEKFKEILDI
+349 TENQFKEILSI
-361 VYALAPD
+361 IYTLAPN
-368 QDFSMELIN
+368 QDFSMEQISD
-377 GKAPDIAEDCKK
+377 KAPDIAESCKK
-389 DIALARQ
+389 DMALARQ

-421 RLELAKARH
+421 RLKLAKARN
-430 VTLDKNILAK
+430 VALDKNILAK

-454 VTKPENRELFKSFE
+454 VTKPENRELFKAFE
-468 KGEELSDENPFAT
+468 KGEELNDDNPFAV

-487 VKKWLQNGTRLDD
+487 VKKWMQNGTRLDE

-512 KNRYGQSNLD
+512 KNRYGQSSLD
-522 LLSPTARIC
+522 MLSPTARKC
-531 YEQLVDGTEMNRS
+531 YEQLVDGTEMNRN

-550 DKLAPGEKAI
+550 DKLVPGEKAI
-560 IASEVFAVI
+560 IASEVLAVI
-569 ENTSTM
+569 ENTSTI

-582 YTEFCMKAGMTGDAL
+582 YTEFCIKAGMTEDAL
-597 TKLMEQPASKYNA
+597 KKLMEQPVSKYNA
-610 IAYSQL
+610 VACGQL
-616 TPFIAKL
+616 ASFISNL
-623 SPDEAKRLNDYL
+623 SPDKATMFNDYL
-635 SANTVVKD
+635 STNPELKST
-643 AIERQAKLFK
+643 IERQARLN
-653 SIKPSN
+653 SIVSSN

>member
-1 MLVISIQLSWN
+1 
-12 YIRTRSC
+12 
-19 ALKTN
+19 
-24 RTYLYII
+24 
-31 ITIFVGDVYKIIE
+31 
-44 KSNMWPDKEA
+44 MWPDKEA

-65 DMIADIAT
+65 DMVVDIAT

-79 STIGLYGDWGS
+79 STIGLYGGDWGS
-90 GKSSLMKLALQKIKE
+90 GKSSLMKLAQKKI
-105 KNPKCGEE
+105 EE
-113 KNTIKNLCI
+113 KNSKDGKEKDKIKTLCI

-134 AKTSLCGAIL
+134 TKTSLCGAIL

-151 LFSKEVSDHAK
+151 RFSKEVTDYAK
-162 ELIKKIDFK
+162 GLIRKIDFNR
-171 KILSKGIKY
+171 ILGKGIKY

-185 LTGGFGALTD
+185 LTGGLGALTD
-195 LTLSSILSAI
+195 FSIRNLLSVA
-205 KANAGEVQ
+205 KANASEAQ
-213 AKDIEDILSKLKE
+213 AKDIEEILNEFKKS
-226 NDKTRTEIKNFR
+226 DKTRKEIKNFR
-238 DEFKNL
+238 NEFKEL
-244 LNKSKVENVVVFI
+244 LDKSQVENVVVFI

-279 FVEGMSFVIGADER
+279 FVDGMSFVIGADER

-299 KSKYKEIPGN
+299 KSKYKEVPGN
-309 NLDIGKEY
+309 NMDIGKEY
-317 LEKVIQYPLY
+317 LEKVIQYPLC
-327 IPQLTRAE
+327 IPQLTQAE

-349 ADDEKFKEILDI
+349 TDEDFKKILDI
-361 VYALAPD
+361 VYSLEPD

-377 GKAPDIAEDCKK
+377 NTASDIAESCKN
-389 DIALARQ
+389 DMALARQ

-421 RLELAKARH
+421 RLELSKARN

-454 VTKPENRELFKSFE
+454 ITKPENRELFKVFE
-468 KGEELSDENPFAT
+468 KGEKLNDDNPFAV
-481 WKEKDW
+481 WQEKDW
-487 VKKWLQNGTRLDD
+487 VKRWMQNGTRLDD

-522 LLSPTARIC
+522 MLSPTARKC
-531 YEQLVDGTEMNRS
+531 YEQLVDGTDMNRT

-582 YTEFCMKAGMTGDAL
+582 YTEFCIKTGMTEEAL
-597 TKLMEQPASKYNA
+597 KKLMEQPVSKYNTVA
-610 IAYSQL
+610 CGQL
-616 TPFIAKL
+616 ASFISIL
-623 SPDEAKRLNDYL
+623 SPDEATKFNDYL
-635 SANTVVKD
+635 STNPELKNT
-643 AIERQAKLFK
+643 IERQARLN
-653 SIKPSN
+653 SIVPK
-659 KK
+659 

>member
-1 MLVISIQLSWN
+1 
-12 YIRTRSC
+12 
-19 ALKTN
+19 
-24 RTYLYII
+24 
-31 ITIFVGDVYKIIE
+31 
-44 KSNMWPDKEA
+44 MWPDKET

-65 DMIADIAT
+65 NLVANIAT
-73 NRELSP
+73 NRDLSP

-90 GKSSLMKLALQKIKE
+90 GKSSLMKLVQKKI
-105 KNPKCGEE
+105 EE
-113 KNTIKNLCI
+113 KYPKDEKKKDTIKTLCI

-134 AKTSLCGAIL
+134 TKTSLCGAIL

-151 LFSKEVSDHAK
+151 RFSKEVTDYAK
-162 ELIKKIDFK
+162 ELIKKIDIN
-171 KILSKGIKY
+171 KILGKGVKY
-180 GLDFF
+180 GLDLF
-185 LTGGFGALTD
+185 LSGGIGMLTD
-195 LTLSSILSAI
+195 LSLSGLLSTI
-205 KANAGEVQ
+205 KSNAGEVQ
-213 AKDIEDILSKLKE
+213 AKDIEEILSMLKK
-226 NDKTRTEIKNFR
+226 NDKTRTEIKKFR
-238 DEFKNL
+238 NEFKDL
-244 LNKSKVENVVVFI
+244 LKKSKVENVVVFI
-257 DELDRCLPDTVLE
+257 DELDRCLPYTVLE

-299 KSKYKEIPGN
+299 KSKYKEVPGN

-335 VNQYLACLLLRQTL
+335 VNQYLACLLLKQTL
-349 ADDEKFKEILDI
+349 SDEKFKKILGI
-361 VYALAPD
+361 VYTLTPD
-368 QDFSMELIN
+368 QDFSMDLISD
-377 GKAPDIAEDCKK
+377 KTPDLTENCKQEM
-389 DIALARQ
+389 ALARQ

-421 RLELAKARH
+421 RLELAKSRN

-454 VTKPENRELFKSFE
+454 VTKPENRELFKAFE
-468 KGEELSDENPFAT
+468 KGEELNDNNPFAT
-481 WKEKDW
+481 WREKDW
-487 VKKWLQNGTRLDD
+487 VKKWMQNGTRLDD

-512 KNRYGQSNLD
+512 KNRYGKSNLD
-522 LLSPTARIC
+522 QLSPTARKC
-531 YEQLVDGTEMNRS
+531 YEQLVDGTEMNRNL
-544 AALKLV
+544 ALKLV
-550 DKLAPGEKAI
+550 ERLAPGEKTI

-582 YTEFCMKAGMTGDAL
+582 YTEFCMKAGMIEEAL
-597 TKLMEQPASKYNA
+597 KKLMEQPVSKYNA
-610 IAYSQL
+610 IAYGQL
-616 TPFIAKL
+616 TPFITRL
-623 SPDEAKRLNDYL
+623 SPEEVKNLNDYL
-635 SANTVVKD
+635 STNEEVKRT
-643 AIERQAKLFK
+643 IERQAQLN
-653 SIKPSN
+653 SIKPFN

>member
-1 MLVISIQLSWN
+1 
-12 YIRTRSC
+12 
-19 ALKTN
+19 
-24 RTYLYII
+24 
-31 ITIFVGDVYKIIE
+31 
-44 KSNMWPDKEA
+44 MWPDKET

-65 DMIADIAT
+65 DLIADIAT

-90 GKSSLMKLALQKIKE
+90 GKSSLMKLVQKKI
-105 KNPKCGEE
+105 EE
-113 KNTIKNLCI
+113 KYPKNEKKKDTVKTLCI

-134 AKTSLCGAIL
+134 TKTSLCGAIL
-144 DALADEK
+144 DALADK
-151 LFSKEVSDHAK
+151 KRFSKEVTDYAK
-162 ELIKKIDFK
+162 ELIKKIDIN
-171 KILSKGIKY
+171 KILGKGVKY
-180 GLDFF
+180 GLDLF
-185 LTGGFGALTD
+185 LSGGIGILTD
-195 LTLSSILSAI
+195 LSLSSLLSTI
-205 KANAGEVQ
+205 KSNAGEVQ
-213 AKDIEDILSKLKE
+213 AKDIEEILSMLKK

-238 DEFKNL
+238 NEFKDL
-244 LNKSKVENVVVFI
+244 LKKSKVENVVVFI

-299 KSKYKEIPGN
+299 KSKYKEVPGN

-335 VNQYLACLLLRQTL
+335 VNQYLACLLLKQTL
-349 ADDEKFKEILDI
+349 SDEKFKEILGI
-361 VYALAPD
+361 VYTLTPD
-368 QDFSMELIN
+368 QDFSMDLISD
-377 GKAPDIAEDCKK
+377 KAPDLTENCKQEM
-389 DIALARQ
+389 ALARQ

-421 RLELAKARH
+421 RLKLAEARN
-430 VTLDKNILAK
+430 VILDKNILAK

-454 VTKPENRELFKSFE
+454 VTKPENRELFKEFE
-468 KGEELSDENPFAT
+468 KGEVLNDENPFAV

-487 VKKWLQNGTRLDD
+487 VKKWMQNDTRLED
-500 EKLDKY
+500 ENLDKY
-506 VYFADV
+506 VYFSDV

-522 LLSPTARIC
+522 LLSPTARKC
-531 YEQLVDGTEMNRS
+531 YELLVNGTEMNRNS
-544 AALKLV
+544 ALTFIG
-550 DKLAPGEKAI
+550 KLAPGEKAI

-569 ENTSTM
+569 ENKSTM

-582 YTEFCMKAGMTGDAL
+582 YTEFCIKAGMMEEAL
-597 TKLMEQPASKYNA
+597 KKLMEQPASKYNA
-610 IAYSQL
+610 IAYGQL
-616 TPFIAKL
+616 TPFITKL
-623 SPDEAKRLNDYL
+623 SLDEATKFNDYL
-635 SANTVVKD
+635 STNIEVKKT
-643 AIERQAKLFK
+643 IERQKKLK
-653 SIKPSN
+653 SIIPSN

>member
-1 MLVISIQLSWN
+1 
-12 YIRTRSC
+12 
-19 ALKTN
+19 
-24 RTYLYII
+24 
-31 ITIFVGDVYKIIE
+31 
-44 KSNMWPDKEA
+44 MWPDKEA

-65 DMIADIAT
+65 DMVVDIAT

-90 GKSSLMKLALQKIKE
+90 GKSSLMKLAQKKI
-105 KNPKCGEE
+105 EE
-113 KNTIKNLCI
+113 KNTEIGDKKDSIKTLCI

-134 AKTSLCGAIL
+134 TKTSLCGVIL

-151 LFSKEVSDHAK
+151 RFSKEITDYAK
-162 ELIKKIDFK
+162 TLIKKIDFN
-171 KILSKGIKY
+171 KILGKGIKY

-185 LTGGFGALTD
+185 LTGGIGTLTD
-195 LTLSSILSAI
+195 LTLSSVLSTI
-205 KANAGEVQ
+205 KTNVGETQ
-213 AKDIEDILSKLKE
+213 AKDLEEILNKFKK

-238 DEFKNL
+238 EEFKQL
-244 LNKSKVENVVVFI
+244 LEKSKVENVVVFI

-299 KSKYKEIPGN
+299 KSKYKEVPGN

-335 VNQYLACLLLRQTL
+335 VNQYLACLLLRETL
-349 ADDEKFKEILDI
+349 TKDQFKEILSIIYTLD
-361 VYALAPD
+361 PD
-368 QDFSMELIN
+368 QDFSMEQISD
-377 GKAPDIAEDCKK
+377 KASDIAESCKK
-389 DIALARQ
+389 DMALARQ

-421 RLELAKARH
+421 RLKLAKARN
-430 VTLDKNILAK
+430 VALDKNILAK

-454 VTKPENRELFKSFE
+454 VTKPENRELFKAFE
-468 KGEELSDENPFAT
+468 KGEELNDDNPFAV

-487 VKKWLQNGTRLDD
+487 VKKWMQNGTRLDE

-512 KNRYGQSNLD
+512 KNRYGQSSLD
-522 LLSPTARIC
+522 MLSPTARKC
-531 YEQLVDGTEMNRS
+531 YEQLVDGTEMNRN

-550 DKLAPGEKAI
+550 DKLVPGEKAI

-569 ENTSTM
+569 ENTSTI

-582 YTEFCMKAGMTGDAL
+582 YTEFCIRAGMTEDAL
-597 TKLMEQPASKYNA
+597 KKLMEQPVSKYNA
-610 IAYSQL
+610 VACGQL
-616 TPFIAKL
+616 ASFISNL
-623 SPDEAKRLNDYL
+623 SPDKATMFNDYL
-635 SANTVVKD
+635 STNPELKST
-643 AIERQAKLFK
+643 IERQARLN
-653 SIKPSN
+653 SIVPLN

>member
-1 MLVISIQLSWN
+1 
-12 YIRTRSC
+12 
-19 ALKTN
+19 
-24 RTYLYII
+24 
-31 ITIFVGDVYKIIE
+31 
-44 KSNMWPDKEA
+44 MWPDKEA

-65 DMIADIAT
+65 DMVVDIAT
-73 NRELSP
+73 NRDLSP

-90 GKSSLMKLALQKIKE
+90 GKSSLMKLAQKKI
-105 KNPKCGEE
+105 EE
-113 KNTIKNLCI
+113 KNTEIGDEKDSIKTLCI

-134 AKTSLCGAIL
+134 TKTSLCGVIL

-151 LFSKEVSDHAK
+151 RFSKEITDYAK
-162 ELIKKIDFK
+162 TLIKKIDFN
-171 KILSKGIKY
+171 KILGKGIKY

-185 LTGGFGALTD
+185 LTGGIGALTD
-195 LTLSSILSAI
+195 LTLSSVLSTI
-205 KANAGEVQ
+205 KTNVSEVQ
-213 AKDIEDILSKLKE
+213 AKDLEEILNKFKKD
-226 NDKTRTEIKNFR
+226 DKTRTEIKNFR
-238 DEFKNL
+238 EEFKQL
-244 LNKSKVENVVVFI
+244 LQKSNVENVVVFI

-299 KSKYKEIPGN
+299 KSKYKEVPGN

-335 VNQYLACLLLRQTL
+335 VNQYLACLLLRETFTENQ
-349 ADDEKFKEILDI
+349 FKEILSI
-361 VYALAPD
+361 IYTLAPN
-368 QDFSMELIN
+368 QDFSMEQISD
-377 GKAPDIAEDCKK
+377 KAPDIAESCKK
-389 DIALARQ
+389 DMALARQ

-421 RLELAKARH
+421 RLKLAKARN
-430 VTLDKNILAK
+430 VALDKNILAK

-454 VTKPENRELFKSFE
+454 VTKPENRELFKAFE
-468 KGEELSDENPFAT
+468 KGEELNDDNPFAV

-487 VKKWLQNGTRLDD
+487 VKKWMQNGTRLDE

-512 KNRYGQSNLD
+512 KNRYGQSSLD
-522 LLSPTARIC
+522 MLSPTARKC
-531 YEQLVDGTEMNRS
+531 YEQLVDGTEMNRN

-550 DKLAPGEKAI
+550 DKLVPGEKAI

-569 ENTSTM
+569 ENTSTI

-582 YTEFCMKAGMTGDAL
+582 YTEFCIKAGMTEDAL
-597 TKLMEQPASKYNA
+597 KKLMEQPVSKYNA
-610 IAYSQL
+610 VACGQL
-616 TPFIAKL
+616 ASFISNL
-623 SPDEAKRLNDYL
+623 SPDKATMFNDYL
-635 SANTVVKD
+635 STNPELKST
-643 AIERQAKLFK
+643 IERQARLN
-653 SIKPSN
+653 SIVSSN

>member
-1 MLVISIQLSWN
+1 
-12 YIRTRSC
+12 
-19 ALKTN
+19 
-24 RTYLYII
+24 
-31 ITIFVGDVYKIIE
+31 
-44 KSNMWPDKEA
+44 MWPDKEA

-65 DMIADIAT
+65 DMVVDIAT
-73 NRELSP
+73 NRDLSP

-90 GKSSLMKLALQKIKE
+90 GKSSLMKLAQKKI
-105 KNPKCGEE
+105 EE
-113 KNTIKNLCI
+113 KNTEIGDEKDSIKTLCI

-134 AKTSLCGAIL
+134 TKTSLCGVIL

-151 LFSKEVSDHAK
+151 RFSKEITDYAK
-162 ELIKKIDFK
+162 TLIKKIDFN
-171 KILSKGIKY
+171 KILGKGIKY

-185 LTGGFGALTD
+185 LTGGIGALTD
-195 LTLSSILSAI
+195 LTLSSVLSTI
-205 KANAGEVQ
+205 KTNVSEVQ
-213 AKDIEDILSKLKE
+213 AKDLEEILNKFKKD
-226 NDKTRTEIKNFR
+226 DKTRTEIKNFR
-238 DEFKNL
+238 EEFKQL
-244 LNKSKVENVVVFI
+244 LQKSNVENVVVFI

-299 KSKYKEIPGN
+299 KSKYKEVPGN

-335 VNQYLACLLLRQTL
+335 VNQYLACLLLRETL
-349 ADDEKFKEILDI
+349 TENQFKEILSI
-361 VYALAPD
+361 IYTLAPN
-368 QDFSMELIN
+368 QDFLMEQISD
-377 GKAPDIAEDCKK
+377 KAPDIAESCKK
-389 DIALARQ
+389 DMALARQ

-421 RLELAKARH
+421 RLKLAKARN
-430 VTLDKNILAK
+430 VALDKNILAK

-454 VTKPENRELFKSFE
+454 VTKPENRELFKAFE
-468 KGEELSDENPFAT
+468 KGEELNDDNPFAV

-487 VKKWLQNGTRLDD
+487 VKKWMQNGTRLDE

-512 KNRYGQSNLD
+512 KNRYGQSSLD
-522 LLSPTARIC
+522 MLSPTARKC
-531 YEQLVDGTEMNRS
+531 YEQLVDGTEMNRN

-550 DKLAPGEKAI
+550 DKLVPGEKAI

-569 ENTSTM
+569 ENTSTI

-582 YTEFCMKAGMTGDAL
+582 YTEFCIKAGMTEDAL
-597 TKLMEQPASKYNA
+597 KKLMEQPVSKYNA
-610 IAYSQL
+610 VACGQL
-616 TPFIAKL
+616 ASFISNL
-623 SPDEAKRLNDYL
+623 SPDKATMFNDYL
-635 SANTVVKD
+635 STNPELKST
-643 AIERQAKLFK
+643 IERQARLN
-653 SIKPSN
+653 SIVSSN

>member
-1 MLVISIQLSWN
+1 
-12 YIRTRSC
+12 
-19 ALKTN
+19 
-24 RTYLYII
+24 
-31 ITIFVGDVYKIIE
+31 
-44 KSNMWPDKEA
+44 MWPDKEA

-65 DMIADIAT
+65 DMVVDIAT
-73 NRELSP
+73 NRDLSP

-90 GKSSLMKLALQKIKE
+90 GKSSLMKLAQKKI
-105 KNPKCGEE
+105 EE
-113 KNTIKNLCI
+113 KNTEIGDEKDSIKTLCI

-134 AKTSLCGAIL
+134 TKTSLCGVIL

-151 LFSKEVSDHAK
+151 RFSKEITDYAK
-162 ELIKKIDFK
+162 TLIKKIDFN
-171 KILSKGIKY
+171 KILGKGIKY

-185 LTGGFGALTD
+185 LTGGIGALTD
-195 LTLSSILSAI
+195 LTLSSVLSTI
-205 KANAGEVQ
+205 KTNVSEVQ
-213 AKDIEDILSKLKE
+213 AKDLEEILNKFKKD
-226 NDKTRTEIKNFR
+226 DKTRTEIKNFR
-238 DEFKNL
+238 EEFKQL
-244 LNKSKVENVVVFI
+244 LQKSNVENVVVFI

-299 KSKYKEIPGN
+299 KSKYKEVPGN

-335 VNQYLACLLLRQTL
+335 VNQYLACLLLRETL
-349 ADDEKFKEILDI
+349 TENQFKEILSI
-361 VYALAPD
+361 IYTLAPN
-368 QDFSMELIN
+368 QDFSMEQISD
-377 GKAPDIAEDCKK
+377 KAPDIAESCKK
-389 DIALARQ
+389 DMALARQ

-421 RLELAKARH
+421 RLKLAKARN
-430 VTLDKNILAK
+430 VALDKNILAK

-454 VTKPENRELFKSFE
+454 VTKPENRELFKAFE
-468 KGEELSDENPFAT
+468 KGEELNDDNPFAV

-487 VKKWLQNGTRLDD
+487 VKKWMQNGTRLDE

-512 KNRYGQSNLD
+512 KNRYGQSSLD
-522 LLSPTARIC
+522 MLSPTARKC
-531 YEQLVDGTEMNRS
+531 YEQLVDGTEMNRNV
-544 AALKLV
+544 ALKLV
-550 DKLAPGEKAI
+550 DKLVPGEKAI

-569 ENTSTM
+569 ENTSTI

-582 YTEFCMKAGMTGDAL
+582 YTEFCIKAGMTEDAL
-597 TKLMEQPASKYNA
+597 KKLMEQPVSKYNA
-610 IAYSQL
+610 VACGQL
-616 TPFIAKL
+616 ASFISNL
-623 SPDEAKRLNDYL
+623 SPDKATMFNDYL
-635 SANTVVKD
+635 STNPELKST
-643 AIERQAKLFK
+643 IERQARLN
-653 SIKPSN
+653 SIVSSN